1 MTKANQTNIGMK
13 LLAVQKEIGVV
24 TKGAVNP
31 FFNSKYV
38 EINSLLQAITPIL
51 QKHGVLLTQ
60 PLTSIEGKPAITTS
74 LQDVESGTHLSST
87 TPIPDIQ
94 DPQKMGAAITYF
106 RRYGIL
112 SVLGLG
118 AEDKDGNEFS
128 KKPGKPKAKV
138 AAGKPSPKNLW

>member
-1 MTKANQTNIGMK
+1 MAESNIGVK
-13 LLAVQKEIGVV
+13 LLAVQKEIGTV

-31 FFNSKYV
+31 FYSSKYV
-38 EINSLLQAITPIL
+38 EINSLLAAISPIL
-51 QKHGVLLTQ
+51 QKHGVLLSQ
-60 PLTSIEGKPAITTS
+60 PLTSIEGKPALTTS

-118 AEDKDGNEFS
+118 AVDDDAQSTSGKKKAPAKS
-128 KKPGKPKAKV
+128 KAPAKAK
-138 AAGKPSPKNLW
+138 SINNLW